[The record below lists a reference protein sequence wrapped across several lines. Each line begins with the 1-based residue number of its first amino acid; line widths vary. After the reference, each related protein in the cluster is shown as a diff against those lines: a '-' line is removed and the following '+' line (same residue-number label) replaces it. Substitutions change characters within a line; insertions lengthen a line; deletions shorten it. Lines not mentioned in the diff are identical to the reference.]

1 MRAIKQV
8 ELVLDPLY
16 GPQLSEPFLVS
27 MLGFSVSWKVKAS
40 AMLIGY
46 VMQTAGY
53 LFSQP

>member
-1 MRAIKQV
+1 MRAIKRV
-8 ELVLDPLY
+8 ELALDPLY
-16 GPQLSEPFLVS
+16 SPQLSEPFLVS